1 MVPQGGLGSLPVQ
14 LSSLTVTQKW
24 GVVPFPHPGR
34 ALMCGFDHRK
44 WKAGIWAEGIW
55 GVGHTQDR
63 NDRTFPGPPPPQAQ
77 RSVSLLKHLLSG
89 LGSHQL

>member
-44 WKAGIWAEGIW
+44 WKAGIWAEGIG

-63 NDRTFPGPPPPQAQ
+63 NDRTFPGPPPQAQ